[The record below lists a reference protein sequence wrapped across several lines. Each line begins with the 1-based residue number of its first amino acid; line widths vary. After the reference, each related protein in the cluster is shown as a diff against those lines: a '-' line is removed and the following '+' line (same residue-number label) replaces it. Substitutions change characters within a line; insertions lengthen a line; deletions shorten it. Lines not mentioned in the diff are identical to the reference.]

1 MPPPPPDA
9 SSVAGRRLRRLLLRR
24 TPPPP
29 LPPPPPAFSV
39 RLPSSSAVLRVG
51 TGTTARWAAVVP
63 SCRHGTKILRRA
75 RAGRGAQPVVPA
87 RHGTKWRRARRA
99 RAASCLC
106 RLVPVPCCAG
116 RAGWPSIMGTGPLVS
131 PVWEMDASVERFFTV
146 HNITQ
151 Q

>member
-87 RHGTKWRRARRA
+87 RHEV
-99 RAASCLC
+99 ASCPSCPC

-116 RAGWPSIMGTGPLVS
+116 RAGWPSIGEPSSPGRSLVRPPTQSQS
-131 PVWEMDASVERFFTV
+131 PPRSLRA
-146 HNITQ
+146 I
-151 Q
+151 